1 MTTGE
6 RKRRRFPR
14 GIRNVRALFCAP
26 VEGLSVSVCEFV
38 PHGRVDCHSVCGLKL
53 RYPLLL
59 PETEERGA
67 VSDGVSLVFRT
78 ASGTEYGG
86 STTNNGIN
94 DSAATRGGGGGEVIG
109 AGGGG
114 RRVASS
120 ATRYCRPKQ
129 RKGEPY
135 RMAAAGYSAPQAARN
150 TAGRLQAIGSNKGAP
165 RMGRRPCWCRWRG
178 SNPHGLLAQRILSP
192 PRLPIPT
199 HRLARLL

>member
-135 RMAAAGYSAPQAARN
+135 GWRQLGIPHRKRHGIRRVDCKQSVATRAPPGWGGALVGAGGG
-150 TAGRLQAIGSNKGAP
+150 GRTRTGY
-165 RMGRRPCWCRWRG
+165 
-178 SNPHGLLAQRILSP
+178 
-192 PRLPIPT
+192 
-199 HRLARLL
+199 